1 MSHTGLRFTRCLFIL
16 SVSRTRMKIMG
27 RLGSNRDCNIVENN
41 RWLDSIAVR
50 RDKTLYKHYQVCTY
64 DFMYHLCIV

>member
-1 MSHTGLRFTRCLFIL
+1 
-16 SVSRTRMKIMG
+16 MKIMV